1 MKLIGLT
8 GNAGSGKSTVRKFYE
23 DKGVPCLDA
32 DLIAH
37 EIYQRDSALVA
48 RLVDVFGVEILD
60 QDEQISRPQLA
71 TIAFANQS
79 STKLLNNIVHP
90 AIFEQIQAWIDSQR
104 QLNPQ
109 PDQIIIEATLIIEAG
124 RAEFYDE
131 IWVVTVDE
139 QIQFERL
146 RDRGWS
152 DSEIQNRLSKQ
163 LPQTQKTQFA
173 AKVIENN
180 ENIQKLF
187 LSLAL

>member
-8 GNAGSGKSTVRKFYE
+8 GNAGSGKSTVRKFYQ

-37 EIYQRDSALVA
+37 EIYQRDSALIA
-48 RLVDVFGVEILD
+48 RLIDVFGVEILD
-60 QDEQISRPQLA
+60 LNGQISRPQLA
-71 TIAFANQS
+71 TVAFANQS
-79 STKLLNNIVHP
+79 STERLNNIVHP
-90 AIFEQIQAWIDSQR
+90 AIFEQIQVWIDTQR
-104 QLNPQ
+104 QSNPQ

-139 QIQFERL
+139 QIQLERL
-146 RDRGWS
+146 RGRGWS

-163 LPQTQKTQFA
+163 LPQMQKTQFA
-173 AKVIENN
+173 SKIIENN
-180 ENIQKLF
+180 ESIQKLF
-187 LSLAL
+187 LSLA

>member
-23 DKGVPCLDA
+23 DKGIPCLDA

-48 RLVDVFGVEILD
+48 RLVDVFGVDILD

-79 STKLLNNIVHP
+79 STELLNNIVHP
-90 AIFEQIQAWIDSQR
+90 AIFDQIQAWIDSQK

-139 QIQFERL
+139 QIQLERL
-146 RDRGWS
+146 RARGWS

-163 LPQTQKTQFA
+163 LPQMQKTQFA
-173 AKVIENN
+173 SKIIENN
-180 ENIQKLF
+180 ESIQKLF
-187 LSLAL
+187 SSLAL